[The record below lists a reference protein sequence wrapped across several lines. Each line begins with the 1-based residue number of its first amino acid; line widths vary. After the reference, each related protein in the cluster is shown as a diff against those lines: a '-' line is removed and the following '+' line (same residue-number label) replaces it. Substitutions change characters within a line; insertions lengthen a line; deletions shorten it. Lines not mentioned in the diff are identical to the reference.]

1 MDSVSFSE
9 KVLVAVEAPA
19 GDQAITPTPKVVID
33 I

>member
-9 KVLVAVEAPA
+9 KVLVAVEASA
-19 GDQAITPTPKVVID
+19 GEQAIAPTPKLVID